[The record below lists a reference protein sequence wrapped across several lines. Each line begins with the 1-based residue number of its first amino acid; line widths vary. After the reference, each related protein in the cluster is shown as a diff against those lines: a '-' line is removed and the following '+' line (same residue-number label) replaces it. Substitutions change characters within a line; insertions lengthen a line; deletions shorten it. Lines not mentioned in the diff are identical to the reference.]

1 MLDTEVKAKSKE
13 IYTDSYTMSIGELA
27 NMYTEEELELQPEYQ
42 RFFRWSNTQKTAFIE
57 SILLGIPIPPIFV
70 FQKEDGVWAVIDG
83 LQRLS
88 TIFQFME
95 ILKLENSG
103 EYQVEDLEL
112 QETRFLPSLK
122 SKKWKGNEEDEEEK
136 KNIISTSL
144 KLFFKRA
151 RMDVKIIQYT
161 SDVDAQ
167 YELFQRL
174 NTGGATLSHQ
184 EIRNSLMIMENRGFF
199 EWFETLCKDTNFQN
213 CLPLSQKQKSEKED
227 MEYLLRFFI
236 YRFLNPE
243 DIKGNEDVA
252 PFLTE
257 KMHQMLKSDINFE
270 EEQRIFEQVFS
281 LLNQIL
287 GEDSF
292 KKYDASKGMFVRAVS
307 LAHYEAIVPGLAE
320 CISNM
325 PFQSED
331 DERKERILNQIKDL
345 SLDSNFLEKKSQHRP
360 VLRTKELLSFS
371 KEYFNGQ

>member
-1 MLDTEVKAKSKE
+1 MLDIEVKAKSKE

-27 NMYTEEELELQPEYQ
+27 NMYSEEELELQPEYQ

-88 TIFQFME
+88 TIFQFMG
-95 ILKLENSG
+95 ILKIENDG
-103 EYQVEDLEL
+103 EYHIENLEL
-112 QETRFLPSLK
+112 QATRFLPSLK
-122 SKKWKGNEEDEEEK
+122 NKKWKDGSQEE
-136 KNIISTSL
+136 ISMNL

-184 EIRNSLMIMENRGFF
+184 EIRNSLMIMESRGFF
-199 EWFETLCKDTNFQN
+199 EWFENLCKNSNFQN

-227 MEYLLRFFI
+227 MEYLLRFLI
-236 YRFLNPE
+236 YRFLDVE
-243 DIKGNEDVA
+243 DIKGNEDIA

-257 KMHQMLKSDINFE
+257 KMHHLIKSDIDFAA
-270 EEQRIFEQVFS
+270 EQLIFEQVFS
-281 LLNQIL
+281 LLDRIL

-292 KKYDASKGMFVRAVS
+292 KKYDESKGIFVRAVS

-320 CISNM
+320 SVSKI
-325 PFQSED
+325 PYKED
-331 DERKERILNQIKDL
+331 DEERNGNLLNRIKQL
-345 SLDSNFLEKKSQHRP
+345 SVDTQFLEKKNQHRP
-360 VLRTKELLSFS
+360 ILRTKELISYS
-371 KEYFNGQ
+371 KVYFDGQ